1 MAFSDAVRHELC
13 IEADG
18 WCSAPDCRVRTGYFV
33 KSESIAAGD
42 GAHIVAESYYGP
54 RGNSPLT
61 PEQRSFAQN
70 GLWLCPT
77 CHRKVDL
84 IYPGNYDVEMLS
96 MWKQQA
102 KGLAIQMRGLPYPQ
116 AYSREDLM
124 GASAFFKLHEP
135 LANQLRALIFNTVP
149 MFRSSIA
156 IPEKLEILM
165 RVLSDRLT
173 AGRSWQHE
181 WGTTYLCSNPGIKAK
196 MQELVRCI
204 SLPALGGQP
213 FTFRPPQN
221 QWIINFEA
229 KLSTGGPADNAAC
242 GILGYLEAY
251 DSLNKFLTEHL
262 YYPAASH
269 RAY

>member
-42 GAHIVAESYYGP
+42 GAHIVAESDSGP

-84 IYPGNYDVEMLS
+84 IYPANYDVETLS
-96 MWKQQA
+96 RWKQEA
-102 KGLAIQMRGLPYPQ
+102 KGFAIQMRGLPYPQ

-124 GASAFFKLHEP
+124 GASAFLRLHEP
-135 LANQLRALIFNTVP
+135 LANQLHAL
-149 MFRSSIA
+149 MFSPVRRSSSN
-156 IPEKLEILM
+156 IPVPENLEILM
-165 RVLSDRLT
+165 RQLSDRFT
-173 AGRSWQHE
+173 AGWSWQSE
-181 WGTTYLCSNPGIKAK
+181 WGTKYLCSNPELKQK
-196 MQELVRCI
+196 MQELVRLI
-204 SLPALGGQP
+204 SLPVLGGRQ
-213 FTFRPPQN
+213 FNLRDSQN
-221 QWIINFEA
+221 QWTIDFDN
-229 KLSTGGPADNAAC
+229 KLHTAGLADKAASA
-242 GILGYLEAY
+242 ILGYMDAY
-251 DSLNKFLTEHL
+251 DSLNNFLKKHL
-262 YYPAASH
+262 YYPTPSR